1 MFSPELR
8 VKALYEHLK
17 PSLPQF
23 VPWRELAYAFFLRG
37 DQVALFRL
45 FSVASNEQA
54 EWARLSEMIRAK
66 KIEATM
72 IVLRCLEPPHGRAP
86 ATGNPR
92 ASELLAVHLS
102 ADGFRDYH
110 EFTVRRDRDNV
121 ELSENEVS
129 AQRPFPEAMILG
141 FQPWAY

>member
-1 MFSPELR
+1 MLSPELR

-17 PSLPQF
+17 PSLHQF
-23 VPWRELAYAFFLRG
+23 VPWRELAYGFFLRG
-37 DQVALFRL
+37 DQVAMFRL
-45 FSVASNEQA
+45 FSVASNEEA
-54 EWARLSEMIRAK
+54 GWARLSEMIRAK
-66 KIEATM
+66 NIEAAM
-72 IVLRCLEPPHGRAP
+72 IVLRGHGRAP

-110 EFTVRRDRDNV
+110 EFTVRRDRDKL
-121 ELSENEVS
+121 ELSENEIS
-129 AQRPFPEAMILG
+129 AQHSFSEAMISG

>member
-1 MFSPELR
+1 MMAKSF
-8 VKALYEHLK
+8 
-17 PSLPQF
+17 Q
-23 VPWRELAYAFFLRG
+23 
-37 DQVALFRL
+37 
-45 FSVASNEQA
+45 
-54 EWARLSEMIRAK
+54 LSEMIRAK
-66 KIEATM
+66 KIEAAM

-110 EFTVRRDRDNV
+110 EFTVRRDREYV
-121 ELSENEVS
+121 ELSENEIS
-129 AQRPFPEAMILG
+129 AQRSFPEAMILG